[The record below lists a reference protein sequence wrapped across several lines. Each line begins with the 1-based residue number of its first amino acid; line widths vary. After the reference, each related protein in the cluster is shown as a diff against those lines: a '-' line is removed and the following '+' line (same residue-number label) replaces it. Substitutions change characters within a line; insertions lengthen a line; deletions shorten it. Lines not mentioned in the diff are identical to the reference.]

1 MCTLTHT
8 YIYISISIHTYI
20 HTWNRMHK
28 KDVYI
33 CVCVYIYIYAYN
45 GILVIK
51 KERNNDICINMDV
64 LEMIILGEESQAK
77 KDKY

>member
-1 MCTLTHT
+1 M
-8 YIYISISIHTYI
+8 
-20 HTWNRMHK
+20 
-28 KDVYI
+28 

-51 KERNNDICINMDV
+51 KERNNDICINMDD

>member
-1 MCTLTHT
+1 
-8 YIYISISIHTYI
+8 
-20 HTWNRMHK
+20 MHK

-33 CVCVYIYIYAYN
+33 CVCACVCVCVYAYN

-51 KERNNDICINMDV
+51 KERNNDICINMDD

>member
-1 MCTLTHT
+1 MSISLYLYTHT
-8 YIYISISIHTYI
+8 YTRGIECIKKMSIY
-20 HTWNRMHK
+20 
-28 KDVYI
+28 V
-33 CVCVYIYIYAYN
+33 CVCIYIYAYN

-51 KERNNDICINMDV
+51 KERNNDICINMDD